1 MGLGR
6 SPFPLLGTSTELEM
20 KIIIYRRLKMANVES
35 GRRKIEWVKNHM
47 NVLNY
52 LKELYKDEQ
61 PFKDVN
67 VAISIHLEAK
77 TAYLGIVLHELG
89 ANVSITGSN
98 PLSTQDDVVEALKEY
113 GLNVHAQRTL
123 DQDIYW
129 KNIEKI
135 LESNPN
141 IILDDGADL
150 GITLMNKYPEKVKNL
165 WGICEETT
173 TGVKRYKSLYRQN
186 KLPVP
191 VILINDSYM
200 KYLFDNRYGTG
211 QSTWDG
217 IIRST
222 NLSVAGKTVVV
233 AGYGWCGKGVAM
245 RAKGLGANVIVT
257 EVDPIKAI
265 EAIMDGFSVMKMND
279 VARYGDF
286 FVTVTGDINVITKEH
301 FLKMKDGAVLSNAG
315 HFDVEVKVK
324 DLEEIALSKR
334 EVREGVEEYI
344 LPNGKKVYL
353 LGKGR
358 LVNLVNAD
366 GHPVEIM
373 DLSFSLQLEGA
384 KYIKENHEHMKIS
397 VEPVPYEIDQK
408 IARIKLDTIGV
419 TIDELTQEQK
429 DYLNDWK

>member
-1 MGLGR
+1 
-6 SPFPLLGTSTELEM
+6 
-20 KIIIYRRLKMANVES
+20 
-35 GRRKIEWVKNHM
+35 
-47 NVLNY
+47 
-52 LKELYKDEQ
+52 
-61 PFKDVN
+61 
-67 VAISIHLEAK
+67 
-77 TAYLGIVLHELG
+77 
-89 ANVSITGSN
+89 
-98 PLSTQDDVVEALKEY
+98 
-113 GLNVHAQRTL
+113 
-123 DQDIYW
+123 
-129 KNIEKI
+129 
-135 LESNPN
+135 
-141 IILDDGADL
+141 
-150 GITLMNKYPEKVKNL
+150 
-165 WGICEETT
+165 
-173 TGVKRYKSLYRQN
+173 
-186 KLPVP
+186 
-191 VILINDSYM
+191 M

-279 VARYGDF
+279 AARYGDF

>member
-1 MGLGR
+1 MTDL
-6 SPFPLLGTSTELEM
+6 
-20 KIIIYRRLKMANVES
+20 VES
-35 GRRKIEWVKNHM
+35 GKKKIEWVKKHM
-47 NVLNY
+47 KVLNS
-52 LKELYKDEQ
+52 LKDLYKSDK

-77 TAYLGIVLHELG
+77 TAYLGIIMHELG
-89 ANVSITGSN
+89 ANVAITGSN
-98 PLSTQDDVVEALKEY
+98 PLSTQEDVVAALKNYY
-113 GLNVHAQRTL
+113 GLNVHADRSL
-123 DQDIYW
+123 DESVYW
-129 KNIEKI
+129 KNIDKI
-135 LESNPN
+135 LEINPN

-150 GITLMNKYPEKVKNL
+150 GITLIEKYPEKVKNL

-173 TGVKRYKSLYRQN
+173 TGVKRYKALHRQN

-222 NLSVAGKTVVV
+222 NLTVTGKNVVV

-257 EVDPIKAI
+257 EVDPIKAN
-265 EAIMDGFSVMKMND
+265 EALMDGFRVMKMEE
-279 VARYGDF
+279 AAKYGDF
-286 FVTVTGDINVITKEH
+286 FVTVTGDIDIITKEH
-301 FLKMKDGAVLSNAG
+301 FLLMKDGAVLSNAG

-324 DLEEIALSKR
+324 DLEEIAVDKK
-334 EVREGVEEYI
+334 EVRNGVEEYK
-344 LPNGKKVYL
+344 LPNGKSVFL

-366 GHPVEIM
+366 GHPTEIM

-384 KYIKENHEHMKIS
+384 KYIKENRGNMKVNVS
-397 VEPVPYEIDQK
+397 PVPYEIDKK
-408 IARIKLDTIGV
+408 IAEINLITKGIEIDTLSK
-419 TIDELTQEQK
+419 EQEE
-429 DYLNDWK
+429 YLNSWE